1 LGEGEIIL
9 NTQKKKSF
17 FGTIFVDFIGLF
29 RLKSNN
35 NKLPDLIEDLE
46 QAWREWKHARLYF
59 NNVTDPDL
67 IDYAIYNMGATEKKY
82 IYLLKRAR
90 EIGMNI
96 EGFEFGLSRHL

>member
-1 LGEGEIIL
+1 MATPRKKQGLFGIIFA
-9 NTQKKKSF
+9 NF
-17 FGTIFVDFIGLF
+17 RGLF
-29 RLKSNN
+29 RLKNTRE
-35 NKLPDLIEDLE
+35 KLPDLIEDLE

-67 IDYAIYNMGATEKKY
+67 IDYAIFYMGATEKKY

-96 EGFEFGLSRHL
+96 EGFEFGLSRH

>member
-1 LGEGEIIL
+1 MAIPRKKQGLLGIIFD
-9 NTQKKKSF
+9 NFK
-17 FGTIFVDFIGLF
+17 GLF
-29 RLKSNN
+29 RLQNTGE
-35 NKLPDLIEDLE
+35 KLPDLIEDLE

-67 IDYAIYNMGATEKKY
+67 IDYAIFYMGATEKKY

-96 EGFEFGLSRHL
+96 EGFEFGLSRR